1 MCAKTKPVRSSS
13 KFSRAAFVIAA
24 VQAFSSLAFAG
35 PIESISS
42 SMGWREI
49 GPWRGGRSTA
59 VSGVYD
65 RPDEFYMGTTGGGIW
80 KTFDAG
86 QTWQPMTDKF
96 FKKSGSVGS
105 IAVCKS
111 STNVVYAGMG
121 EAAPRGNITH
131 GDGVWKS
138 TDEGITWTHVGLE
151 ETQYTGMVRV
161 HPVDPDI
168 AYVASI
174 GPIYKRSKERGL
186 FKTTNGGKTWE
197 KILYADDKTGCV
209 DVVIDPNDPETLYA
223 SMWEIWRTPF
233 YMNSGGEKCGL
244 WKSTDGGKTWKEL
257 SRNKGLPQEGLLG
270 KICVDVS
277 PVDSKRV
284 WAMVEHATQG
294 GLYRSDDAGET
305 WTLANSS
312 ADIKQRPW
320 YFSRVIADPKNLA
333 QVYVCNVLNY
343 RVVENGARAIP
354 FVAGHVDNHDMWI
367 DPSDPKRIASAND
380 GGVAVSVDGGQVWSE
395 QDFPTAQFYHVSADN
410 NIPYRLLG
418 CQQDNSSVRILS
430 RSFTGQLDKTSWT
443 PSAGGESGYIVAD
456 PLNPDIV
463 FGANY
468 AGYLEKRNHALN
480 TSREISVW
488 PEEITGQAIAEVR
501 HRFQWTFPI
510 VTSKHNPKRMYVTSQ
525 HVLVSE
531 DQGETWNVISPDLTT
546 NDKSKQVS
554 SGGPITKDNTGVE
567 VYCTVFTLAES
578 QFSPETLWAGS
589 DDGLVHITRNG
600 GKSWTNVT
608 PSEMPKDGLCSMIEA
623 SNSDP
628 GMAILAVDNHENGDH
643 APYIFV
649 TNDFGKTWKNK
660 VSGLPKDVFV
670 RVVRQD
676 TVNPNL
682 WFAGTEAGVYFS
694 INAGESWMRLQNNLP
709 VVPIHDLI
717 LKNDDV
723 CVATHGR
730 SFWIMDR
737 ISPLR
742 ALTPTMKDEATI
754 LPSFG
759 SGVQYPA
766 GMATQGTSRNPM
778 GGLLIDYYLP
788 TQAEK
793 VELTVQDAKG
803 VVLGRAVSAS
813 NRVGLN
819 RTQIQLRYAATATT
833 GVRMW
838 GGGPSTLRVPP
849 GEYSVKLALDG
860 KVIEGKVTWQKDP
873 RTTASDA
880 DLVEQYRFSR
890 QISDRL
896 QNAMDLLGATR
907 KAKERLTT
915 LSKGLKETPPE
926 VAKATAFVKEVE
938 EALDQVNAKSG
949 QDFLNYPVKLIN
961 KIASLL
967 GTAQGGPYRPTSG
980 MYEVFVMLDAQLMD
994 LEAKW
999 KKGQVDVIYPA
1010 LEKLRKKD

>member
-1 MCAKTKPVRSSS
+1 
-13 KFSRAAFVIAA
+13 
-24 VQAFSSLAFAG
+24 
-35 PIESISS
+35 
-42 SMGWREI
+42 
-49 GPWRGGRSTA
+49 
-59 VSGVYD
+59 
-65 RPDEFYMGTTGGGIW
+65 
-80 KTFDAG
+80 
-86 QTWQPMTDKF
+86 
-96 FKKSGSVGS
+96 
-105 IAVCKS
+105 
-111 STNVVYAGMG
+111 
-121 EAAPRGNITH
+121 
-131 GDGVWKS
+131 
-138 TDEGITWTHVGLE
+138 
-151 ETQYTGMVRV
+151 
-161 HPVDPDI
+161 
-168 AYVASI
+168 
-174 GPIYKRSKERGL
+174 
-186 FKTTNGGKTWE
+186 
-197 KILYADDKTGCV
+197 
-209 DVVIDPNDPETLYA
+209 
-223 SMWEIWRTPF
+223 
-233 YMNSGGEKCGL
+233 
-244 WKSTDGGKTWKEL
+244 
-257 SRNKGLPQEGLLG
+257 
-270 KICVDVS
+270 
-277 PVDSKRV
+277 
-284 WAMVEHATQG
+284 
-294 GLYRSDDAGET
+294 
-305 WTLANSS
+305 
-312 ADIKQRPW
+312 
-320 YFSRVIADPKNLA
+320 
-333 QVYVCNVLNY
+333 
-343 RVVENGARAIP
+343 
-354 FVAGHVDNHDMWI
+354 
-367 DPSDPKRIASAND
+367 
-380 GGVAVSVDGGQVWSE
+380 
-395 QDFPTAQFYHVSADN
+395 
-410 NIPYRLLG
+410 
-418 CQQDNSSVRILS
+418 
-430 RSFTGQLDKTSWT
+430 
-443 PSAGGESGYIVAD
+443 
-456 PLNPDIV
+456 
-463 FGANY
+463 
-468 AGYLEKRNHALN
+468 
-480 TSREISVW
+480 
-488 PEEITGQAIAEVR
+488 
-501 HRFQWTFPI
+501 
-510 VTSKHNPKRMYVTSQ
+510 MYVTSQ

-578 QFSPETLWAGS
+578 QFSAETLWAGS

-600 GKSWTNVT
+600 GKSWSNVT
-608 PSEMPKDGLCSMIEA
+608 PSAMPKDGLCSMIEA

-813 NRVGLN
+813 NRLGLN

-849 GEYSVKLALDG
+849 GEYYVKLALDG

-907 KAKERLTT
+907 KAKERFTT

-926 VAKATAFVKEVE
+926 VTKAVAFVKEVE

-1010 LEKLRKKD
+1010 LEKLRKRV